1 MNREANL
8 RGRGHTQKVISIQLL
23 PDISLLHTVPLN

>member
-1 MNREANL
+1 MNREVNL

-23 PDISLLHTVPLN
+23 LDISLLRMVPLN